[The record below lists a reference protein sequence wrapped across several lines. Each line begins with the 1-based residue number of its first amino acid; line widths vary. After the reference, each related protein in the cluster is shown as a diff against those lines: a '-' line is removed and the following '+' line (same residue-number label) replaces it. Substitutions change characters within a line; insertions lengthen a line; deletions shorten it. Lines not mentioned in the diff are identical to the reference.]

1 DYTSILKFDFLL
13 DKYLKN
19 SDEKE
24 FFRYYPIVLW
34 WKICSKIPL
43 RPCEFM
49 ILKKDC
55 VYEKNRKYY
64 IRIRR
69 CKPHGFVNKALNIRK
84 EQSFRINKE
93 IYDLVM
99 KVVSHKSHDCEFLL
113 SKNLYNKYYTQYT
126 YKEELVQG
134 RVMRSYN
141 LDKCL
146 KDFYYYEINNKNI
159 QTVISKKD
167 VKESLSQQFYR
178 DCMVSL
184 QLGDARHLAIINLVL
199 QGTNSYLIREMCGHR
214 DINSHLHYIDHAKT
228 YITSKVLVLT
238 DIRKL
243 EIKLANIYS
252 NESFEYGNKRNN
264 KFSNLLY
271 NEYKKVG
278 DIYCKRYVGREEMFP
293 FLCLT
298 DCDEC
303 NDKVETDFTGNNDEE
318 IKINKME
325 IERQFQI
332 IEKYLKDAQFNSII
346 DSKNER
352 VLFDSQKNIEESA
365 NKLNYLISKEAELE
379 AKIFFGG
386 IITKEE

>member
-1 DYTSILKFDFLL
+1 
-13 DKYLKN
+13 
-19 SDEKE
+19 
-24 FFRYYPIVLW
+24 
-34 WKICSKIPL
+34 
-43 RPCEFM
+43 
-49 ILKKDC
+49 
-55 VYEKNRKYY
+55 
-64 IRIRR
+64 
-69 CKPHGFVNKALNIRK
+69 
-84 EQSFRINKE
+84 
-93 IYDLVM
+93 
-99 KVVSHKSHDCEFLL
+99 
-113 SKNLYNKYYTQYT
+113 
-126 YKEELVQG
+126 
-134 RVMRSYN
+134 YN

-264 KFSNLLY
+264 KVSNLLY